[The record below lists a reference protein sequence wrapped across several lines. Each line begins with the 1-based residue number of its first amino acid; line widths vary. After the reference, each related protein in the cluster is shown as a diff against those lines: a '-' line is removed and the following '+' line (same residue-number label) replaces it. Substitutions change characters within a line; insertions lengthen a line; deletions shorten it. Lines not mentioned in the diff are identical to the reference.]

1 MLSKLSRSSGRI
13 AQASALAQRL
23 SAAQPHSLSQ
33 HGRAFATPAKKDVRS
48 LIDERLAESKKQLAV
63 LAEAFMSYDKDGS
76 GTLDMTEVKQAL
88 EDLHIPAGEVDV
100 RELFDRLDKNHDGS
114 VSLAEWLD
122 NMPRGTK
129 LKISQEADEKF
140 GGYVKFS
147 MPDVKI
153 IYTLTD
159 EAPMLATYSLLPIV
173 KAFCGTVGVDVEKKD
188 ISVAARVLSQFP
200 EYLTHS
206 QQVDDTL
213 TSLGALAKTPQANII
228 KLPNISA
235 SIPQLTACI
244 KELQG
249 KGFNV
254 PDFPENPECEE
265 SREIRSRYAKVLG
278 SAVNPVLREG
288 NSDRRCAP
296 PVKVFA
302 QKNPHKMGSWSP
314 DCKSHV
320 SAMSDGDFYASEK
333 SAVMDAPTVVRI
345 VLTQDDGKRVVLKSR
360 TKLEKGEVIDGS
372 FMSIKALRPFFEEAI
387 ADAKAKGVLFSLHM
401 KATMMKISDPVIFGH
416 CVTVFYKDV
425 FENHAAVFEA
435 LMVNPNN
442 GIGDVY
448 AKIKALPA
456 DKCAEIEADI
466 LACQKKQPEMAYVNS
481 AKGIT
486 NLHVNSDVI
495 VDASMAAA
503 LRDGGKMWSLEDK
516 LEDAKFTIPDRS
528 YAGFYQAVFDD
539 CIKNGPLDPTTMGH
553 VSNVGLMAKKA
564 EEYGSHD
571 KTFMIS
577 GAGTVK
583 VECRESGKVFFEH
596 KVEEGDIWRMCQT
609 KDSPIKDWVK
619 LAVTRARA
627 SDAPA
632 IFWLDPNRAHDMN
645 MKAKVEEY
653 LMAYNLDGL
662 DIRILSVEE
671 AMKVSLARAREGK
684 DTISCSGNVLRD
696 YLTDLFPILELGTSA
711 KMLSVVPMLAGGG
724 MFETGAGGSAPKHV
738 QQFEKEGHLRWDSLG
753 EFLALAVSLEDLAE
767 KMDNPA
773 ARVLA
778 DALNEAVGKLMDERK
793 SPSRKVMEL
802 DNRGSHYYLTM
813 YWAQALAKQDK
824 EQKLKEIFTPVADQL
839 TASEVDIVSELKVAQ
854 GKPVNMKGYYAP
866 SPFLL
871 SQLMRPSPQLNS
883 IVDAIAA

>member
-1 MLSKLSRSSGRI
+1 MRVALSRTGI
-13 AQASALAQRL
+13 ARVVAIRAQG
-23 SAAQPHSLSQ
+23 AAVHQPHLVSQ
-33 HGRAFATPAKKDVRS
+33 QNRAFAAPAKKEVKS
-48 LIDERLAESKKQLAV
+48 LIDERLEESRKQLAV
-63 LAEAFMSYDKDGS
+63 LAQAFMSYDKDNS
-76 GTLDMTEVKQAL
+76 GTLDMTEVQKAL
-88 EDLHIPAGEVDV
+88 QDLEIPAGEVDV
-100 RELFDRLDKNHDGS
+100 KELFDKLDKNHDGS

-122 NMPRGTK
+122 NMPKGTK

-188 ISVAARVLSQFP
+188 ISVAARVLSLFP

-206 QQVDDTL
+206 QQVEDHL
-213 TSLGALAKTPQANII
+213 ASLGALAKTPQANII
-228 KLPNISA
+228 KLPNVSA

-254 PDFPENPECEE
+254 PDFPENPECDE

-296 PVKVFA
+296 PVKAYA
-302 QKNPHKMGSWSP
+302 QKNPHRVGAWSP
-314 DCKSHV
+314 DSKSYV
-320 SAMSDGDFYASEK
+320 LSMSEGDFYASEK
-333 SAVMDAPTVVRI
+333 SAIMDRPTVVRI

-360 TKLEKGEVIDGS
+360 TKLEALEVIDGS
-372 FMSIKALRPFFEEAI
+372 FMSARHLRAFFEKAI
-387 ADAKAKGVLFSLHM
+387 ATAKDKGVLYSLHM

-425 FENHAAVFEA
+425 FEKHAKILEA
-435 LMVNPNN
+435 LNVNANN
-442 GIGDVY
+442 GINDVY
-448 AKIKALPA
+448 TKIKSLPA
-456 DKCAEIEADI
+456 DKRAEIEADI
-466 LACQKKQPEMAYVNS
+466 MACQKKAPDLAYVNS

-516 LEDAKFTIPDRS
+516 LEDSQFTIPDRC
-528 YAGFYQAVFDD
+528 YAGFYQAVIDD
-539 CIKNGPLDPTTMGH
+539 CIKNGLLDPKTMGH

-571 KTFMIS
+571 KTFIIP

-596 KVEEGDIWRMCQT
+596 NVEEGDIWRMCQT

-627 SDAPA
+627 SGAPA
-632 IFWLDPNRAHDMN
+632 VFWLDPNRAHDMN

-653 LMAYNLDGL
+653 LKAYNLEGL
-662 DIRILSVEE
+662 EIHIMSVEE
-671 AMKVSLARAREGK
+671 AMKFSLARARQGK

-738 QQFEKEGHLRWDSLG
+738 QQFQSEGHLRWDSLG
-753 EFLALAVSLEDLAE
+753 EFLALAVSLDDLAD
-767 KMDNPA
+767 KMDNPG

-778 DALNEAVGKLMDERK
+778 DCLNEAVGNLLDANK
-793 SPSRKVMEL
+793 SPSRKVGEL
-802 DNRGSHYYLTM
+802 DNRGSHFYLAM
-813 YWAQALAKQDK
+813 YWSQALAKQST
-824 EQKLKEIFTPVADQL
+824 EQRLKEIFTPVAEQL
-839 TASEVDIVSELKVAQ
+839 TASEAGIVSELKQAQ
-854 GKPVNMKGYYAP
+854 GNPVDMKGYYAP

-883 IVDAIAA
+883 IIDAISA